1 MKLSVESSRLVLMC
15 ETEWEKFSMSSRD
28 TKHALP
34 SMFWSIRGSS
44 IFLSNW
50 NSSSN
55 LLFHI
60 GAAALQQ
67 IDSHNMADSP
77 VHIFGRD
84 ANLNPFFFLFS

>member
-1 MKLSVESSRLVLMC
+1 MFLSN
-15 ETEWEKFSMSSRD
+15 
-28 TKHALP
+28 
-34 SMFWSIRGSS
+34 RGSS

-67 IDSHNMADSP
+67 IDSDNLADSP